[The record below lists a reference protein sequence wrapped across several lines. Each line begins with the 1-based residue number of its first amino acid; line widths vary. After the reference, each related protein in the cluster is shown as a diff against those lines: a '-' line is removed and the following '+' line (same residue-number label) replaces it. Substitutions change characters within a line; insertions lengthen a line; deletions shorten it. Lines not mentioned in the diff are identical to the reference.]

1 MRRPLISS
9 SRPRDT
15 MSAGFVRLPT
25 SLNPTRTDHERL
37 HLDPLCEA
45 KTSLVRAR
53 RRDPGRPRKDM
64 GDGGGRVACRGRLAS
79 RPLSYPGSA
88 GFRDG
93 RDLEISERGGCI
105 RTLVRVDGR
114 CLRRTQRVREQH
126 RPRDRGFTL
135 MTTPLLEAR
144 AISRRFGHVRA
155 LDGADFAVHAG
166 EICAL
171 IGDNGAGKSTLV
183 KILSGADRPDEGQI
197 LVAGKPVAF
206 NSPNDAQAHG
216 IATVYQDLALAADL
230 PPFENLFLGREI
242 VLPGLLGQLGF
253 VNRMAMR
260 RQASEQFERL
270 GVRLRSARAPV
281 SSLSGGQRQS
291 VAIARAAMWADRVI
305 FMDEPTAAL
314 GVVQTGRVLDLIR
327 QVRDQGIAVVLI
339 SHNMPQVLAVA
350 DRIEVLRL
358 GRRVAQF
365 AAQDANVDRLVA
377 AMTSGS
383 VEERVT

>member
-1 MRRPLISS
+1 
-9 SRPRDT
+9 
-15 MSAGFVRLPT
+15 
-25 SLNPTRTDHERL
+25 
-37 HLDPLCEA
+37 
-45 KTSLVRAR
+45 
-53 RRDPGRPRKDM
+53 
-64 GDGGGRVACRGRLAS
+64 
-79 RPLSYPGSA
+79 
-88 GFRDG
+88 
-93 RDLEISERGGCI
+93 
-105 RTLVRVDGR
+105 
-114 CLRRTQRVREQH
+114 
-126 RPRDRGFTL
+126 

-155 LDGADFAVHAG
+155 LDGADFVVHAG

-197 LVAGKPVAF
+197 LVAGKSVAF
-206 NSPNDAQAHG
+206 NSPNDAQAQG

-253 VNRMAMR
+253 VNRPAMR
-260 RQASEQFERL
+260 RQAGEQFERL
-270 GVRLRSARAPV
+270 GVRLRSPRNPV

-327 QVRDQGIAVVLI
+327 QVRDQGLAVVLI

-358 GRRVAQF
+358 GRRVARF
-365 AAQDANVDRLVA
+365 AAREANVDRLVA

-383 VEERVT
+383 VEERVA

>member
-1 MRRPLISS
+1 M
-9 SRPRDT
+9 
-15 MSAGFVRLPT
+15 A
-25 SLNPTRTDHERL
+25 
-37 HLDPLCEA
+37 
-45 KTSLVRAR
+45 
-53 RRDPGRPRKDM
+53 
-64 GDGGGRVACRGRLAS
+64 
-79 RPLSYPGSA
+79 
-88 GFRDG
+88 
-93 RDLEISERGGCI
+93 
-105 RTLVRVDGR
+105 
-114 CLRRTQRVREQH
+114 
-126 RPRDRGFTL
+126 
-135 MTTPLLEAR
+135 PLLEAR

-197 LVAGKPVAF
+197 LIAGKLVAF

-242 VLPGLLGQLGF
+242 ILPGVLGRLGF
-253 VNRMAMR
+253 VNRTAMR
-260 RQASEQFERL
+260 RQAGEQFERL

-291 VAIARAAMWADRVI
+291 VAIARAAMWAGRVI

-314 GVVQTGRVLDLIR
+314 G
-327 QVRDQGIAVVLI
+327 VVLI

-358 GRRVAQF
+358 GRRVAQL
-365 AAQDANVDRLVA
+365 AALDANVDRLVA

>member
-1 MRRPLISS
+1 M
-9 SRPRDT
+9 
-15 MSAGFVRLPT
+15 V
-25 SLNPTRTDHERL
+25 
-37 HLDPLCEA
+37 
-45 KTSLVRAR
+45 
-53 RRDPGRPRKDM
+53 
-64 GDGGGRVACRGRLAS
+64 
-79 RPLSYPGSA
+79 
-88 GFRDG
+88 
-93 RDLEISERGGCI
+93 
-105 RTLVRVDGR
+105 
-114 CLRRTQRVREQH
+114 
-126 RPRDRGFTL
+126 
-135 MTTPLLEAR
+135 TPLLEAR

-171 IGDNGAGKSTLV
+171 IGDNGGGKSTLV
-183 KILSGADRPDEGQI
+183 KILSGAYRPDEGQI
-197 LVAGKPVAF
+197 LVAGKPAAF

-242 VLPGLLGQLGF
+242 VLPGLLGQLCF
-253 VNRMAMR
+253 VNRTAMR
-260 RQASEQFERL
+260 RHAGEQFERL
-270 GVRLRSARAPV
+270 GVRLRTARAPV

-291 VAIARAAMWADRVI
+291 VAIARAAMWAGRVI

-314 GVVQTGRVLDLIR
+314 GVVQTGRVLELIR
-327 QVRDQGIAVVLI
+327 HVRDQGIAVVLI

-365 AAQDANVDRLVA
+365 SAQDANVDRLVA

>member
-1 MRRPLISS
+1 
-9 SRPRDT
+9 
-15 MSAGFVRLPT
+15 
-25 SLNPTRTDHERL
+25 
-37 HLDPLCEA
+37 
-45 KTSLVRAR
+45 
-53 RRDPGRPRKDM
+53 
-64 GDGGGRVACRGRLAS
+64 
-79 RPLSYPGSA
+79 
-88 GFRDG
+88 
-93 RDLEISERGGCI
+93 
-105 RTLVRVDGR
+105 
-114 CLRRTQRVREQH
+114 
-126 RPRDRGFTL
+126 

-144 AISRRFGHVRA
+144 AITRRFGHVRA

-183 KILSGADRPDEGQI
+183 KILSGADRPDDGQI
-197 LVAGKPVAF
+197 LLAGEPVAL
-206 NSPNDAQAHG
+206 NSPNDAQARG
-216 IATVYQDLALAADL
+216 VVTVYQDLALASDL

-242 VLPGLLGQLGF
+242 MMPGVLGRLGF
-253 VNRMAMR
+253 VNRAAMR
-260 RQASEQFERL
+260 RQAAQQFERL
-270 GVRLRSARAPV
+270 GVRLRSARTPV

-314 GVVQTGRVLDLIR
+314 GVIQTGRVLDLIR

-339 SHNMPQVLAVA
+339 SHNMPQVLAIA

-358 GRRVAQF
+358 GRRVAGF
-365 AAQDANVDRLVA
+365 AAKDANVDRLVA